1 MVKKSIKEGKFFFIL
16 ILSYTLKFEL
26 FQFLAEIA
34 KKEAEAK
41 EQSQKLNISQNSNHK
56 TASKSTSKSGD
67 FFSRSLQ
74 ALKTSDTTAN
84 LKKRLEDFLQNGKN
98 SKKLG
103 ENPVTPLN
111 PDNKVPVQ
119 RFYSDQTNPRIVIQE
134 SNSPNLSTRSVP
146 KSTIIKAHVRTIEEG
161 TDFGSVTSSEAEF
174 TDNKEDHYLTQL
186 HKIDDSSDEINYKSG
201 NPMASFNTNVEPSI
215 SKTESLD
222 FKSQLI
228 VSEPPQLSGSPKN
241 DLIIKVC

>member
-1 MVKKSIKEGKFFFIL
+1 LIQIL
-16 ILSYTLKFEL
+16 LYALKFEV

-56 TASKSTSKSGD
+56 NASKSTSKSGD
-67 FFSRSLQ
+67 FLSRSLQ
-74 ALKTSDTTAN
+74 VLALKSSDKTAS
-84 LKKRLEDFLQNGKN
+84 LKKILDDFLQNGKKSRKLSIFGDSKNTEEN
-98 SKKLG
+98 S
-103 ENPVTPLN
+103 VTPLN

-119 RFYSDQTNPRIVIQE
+119 RFYSDHTNPRIVIQE

-146 KSTIIKAHVRTIEEG
+146 KSSIIKAQVRTIEEG

-174 TDNKEDHYLTQL
+174 TDHKEDHYLTQL

-201 NPMASFNTNVEPSI
+201 NPMTSFNTNVEPSI

-228 VSEPPQLSGSPKN
+228 VSEPPQLSRSPKN